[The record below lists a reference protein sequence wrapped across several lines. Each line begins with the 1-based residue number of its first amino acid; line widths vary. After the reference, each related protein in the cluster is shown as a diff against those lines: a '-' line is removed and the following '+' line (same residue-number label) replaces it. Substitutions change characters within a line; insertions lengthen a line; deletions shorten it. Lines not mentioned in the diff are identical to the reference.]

1 MIGELPTT
9 LKIGGEDY
17 SIRSD
22 FRVMLNIFQAFNDPD
37 LTEEEKCFV
46 CLKCLYEDFEKI
58 TEDCLE
64 EAVKKAYWFCDG
76 GDIPKEE
83 NVKNVKTFDWEQDEH
98 MIFPAV
104 NKAAGYET
112 RAVPYLHWWAFL
124 GLFGEIG
131 EGLFSQVVNIR
142 NKRAKGKK
150 LDKTEKEFYR
160 EHKNMIEIKK
170 RLSEEELRR
179 EREDEEFIRE
189 LTGE

>member
-37 LTEEEKCFV
+37 LTEGEKCFV